1 MIVFDFNKSNRK
13 LLIKCDDR
21 NIFENLREYF
31 SVEDK
36 NAAFI
41 QRRFSSRRIKLPS
54 RKYVITPTGLCNLGL
69 YWEIRRYLITKQI
82 TEPVSITD
90 KLKEALNVGYTYSI
104 FKDFT
109 LQLRDYQE
117 EVIQKAIKNGWGT
130 CVLGTGAG
138 KTLTTA
144 ALIENYYRNSSNKDT
159 FKCIMIVPD
168 LGLVQQT
175 YNEFIDSGITFKTT
189 RWTGSNKPDLTA
201 NVVICNIQILQ
212 SQFKNNEWVR
222 FVDLLVVDECHKVK
236 SSNEI
241 SKIISSIKTSNR
253 YGFTGTLPEDTL
265 EKWFI
270 IGKLGPVLYEK
281 NSHDLRLESYL
292 TNVEVKI
299 INLNYSNPVIPNITD
314 SEYRNE
320 LSFLYTHEKRNKFIS
335 QLSNKLNNNT
345 LILVNHILHGESL
358 LDVIKNTCINKK
370 VFFIKGEVDVEE
382 REKIK
387 NLMETDNNII
397 CIAISAIFSTGVNIK
412 NLHNILFVSG
422 GKSFIRTVQSI
433 GRGLRLHKNKSR
445 LLIIDVSDNL
455 RYGKQHSEK
464 RKLIYT
470 AEKIQYTEKYIDI
483 S

>member
-1 MIVFDFNKSNRK
+1 MITFDYTKTNRK
-13 LLIKCDDR
+13 LIIKCDDR
-21 NIFENLREYF
+21 NIYENLREHF

-36 NAAFI
+36 NASFM
-41 QRRFSSRRIKLPS
+41 QRRFNSRRIKLPT
-54 RKYVITPTGLCNLGL
+54 RKYAITPTGLCDLGL
-69 YWEIRRYLITKQI
+69 FWEIKKYLIANQI
-82 TEPVSITD
+82 TESVTYTEKFKDSINCGSTN
-90 KLKEALNVGYTYSI
+90 AI
-104 FKDFT
+104 FKDFA
-109 LQLRDYQE
+109 LKLRDYQE
-117 EVIQKAIKNGWGT
+117 EVIEKAIKNGWGT

-144 ALIENYYRNSSNKDT
+144 ALIENFYRNSPNPTT

-175 YNEFIDSGITFKTT
+175 YDEFIASGITFKVTK
-189 RWTGSNKPDLTA
+189 WTGNNKPDLTS
-201 NVVICNIQILQ
+201 NVVICNIQILLL
-212 SQFKNNEWVR
+212 QFKDSEWVKY
-222 FVDLLVVDECHKVK
+222 VDLLVVDECHKVK

-241 SKIISSIKTSNR
+241 SKIISAIKTGNR
-253 YGFTGTLPEDTL
+253 YGFTGTLPEDKL
-265 EKWFI
+265 DKWFI

-281 NSHDLRLESYL
+281 SSHDLRLESYL

-299 INLNYSNPVIPNITD
+299 LKLNYNAPIIANITD

-320 LSFLYTHEKRNKFIS
+320 LNFLYTHEKRNKFIG

-345 LILVNHILHGESL
+345 LILVNHIIHGENL
-358 LDVIKNTCINKK
+358 LEVVKNACNNKK
-370 VFFIKGEVDVEE
+370 VFFIRGDVEIEE

-387 NLMETDNNII
+387 KLMESSNDVI

-433 GRGLRLHKNKSR
+433 GRGLRLHKDKSK
-445 LLIIDVSDNL
+445 LIIIDLSDNL
-455 RYGKQHSEK
+455 HYGNKHSEK
-464 RKLIYT
+464 RKQIYNS
-470 AEKIQYTEKYIDI
+470 EKIAYTEKDIDI

>member
-1 MIVFDFNKSNRK
+1 MITFDYTKTNRK
-13 LLIKCDDR
+13 LIIKCDDR
-21 NIFENLREYF
+21 NFYENLREHF

-36 NAAFI
+36 NASFV
-41 QRRFSSRRIKLPS
+41 QRRFNSRRIKLPT
-54 RKYVITPTGLCNLGL
+54 RKYAITPTGLCDLGL
-69 YWEIRRYLITKQI
+69 FWEIKKYLIANQI
-82 TEPVSITD
+82 TDNVSYTE
-90 KLKEALNVGYTYSI
+90 KFKEAINCGSSKPI

-109 LQLRDYQE
+109 LKLRDYQE
-117 EVIQKAIKNGWGT
+117 EVIEKAIKNGWGT

-144 ALIENYYRNSSNKDT
+144 ALIENYYKNSPNPDT

-175 YNEFIDSGITFKTT
+175 YDEFLSSGVTFKLT
-189 RWTGSNKPDLTA
+189 RWTGNNKPDNTS
-201 NVVICNIQILQ
+201 NVVICNIQILL
-212 SQFKNNEWVR
+212 SQFKNNEWVKY
-222 FVDLLVVDECHKVK
+222 VDLLVVDECHKVK

-241 SKIISSIKTSNR
+241 SKIISAIKTGNR
-253 YGFTGTLPEDTL
+253 YGFTGTLPEDNL
-265 EKWFI
+265 DKWFI

-281 NSHDLRLESYL
+281 SSHDLRLESYL

-299 INLNYSNPVIPNITD
+299 LNLNYKESLIPNITD

-320 LSFLYTHEKRNKFIS
+320 LNFIYTHEKRNKFIG

-345 LILVNHILHGESL
+345 LILVNHIIHGENL
-358 LDVIKNTCINKK
+358 LEIVKNTCTYKQ
-370 VFFIKGEVDVEE
+370 VFFIRGDVEIEE

-387 NLMETDNNII
+387 KLMEDSDNVI

-433 GRGLRLHKNKSR
+433 GRGLRLHKNKSK
-445 LLIIDVSDNL
+445 LIIIDLCDNL
-455 RYGKQHSEK
+455 KYGNQHSEK
-464 RKLIYT
+464 RKQIYN
-470 AEKIQYTEKYIDI
+470 AEKIAYTEKDIDI
-483 S
+483 Y

>member
-1 MIVFDFNKSNRK
+1 MITFDYTKTNRK
-13 LLIKCDDR
+13 LIVKCEDI
-21 NIFENLREYF
+21 NIYENLREYF

-41 QRRFSSRRIKLPS
+41 QRRFGSRRIKLPT
-54 RKYVITPTGLCNLGL
+54 RKYAITPTGLCDLGL
-69 YWEIRRYLITKQI
+69 FWEIKKYLIANQI
-82 TEPVSITD
+82 TNNIVLTE
-90 KLKEALNVGYTYSI
+90 KLKEVLNCGSTYPI
-104 FKDFT
+104 FKEFN
-109 LQLRDYQE
+109 LKLRDYQE
-117 EVIQKAIKNGWGT
+117 EVIEKAIKTGWGT

-144 ALIENYYRNSSNKDT
+144 ALIENYYRNSRNSTT

-175 YNEFIDSGITFKTT
+175 YDEFISSGITFKITK
-189 RWTGSNKPDLTA
+189 WTGNNKPDLTS
-201 NVVICNIQILQ
+201 NVIICNIQILL
-212 SQFKNNEWVR
+212 SQFKDNEWVKY
-222 FVDLLVVDECHKVK
+222 VDLLVVDECHKVK

-241 SKIISSIKTSNR
+241 SKIISAIKTNNR
-253 YGFTGTLPEDTL
+253 YGFTGTLPENYMD
-265 EKWFI
+265 KWFI
-270 IGKLGPVLYEK
+270 IGKLGPILYEK
-281 NSHDLRLESYL
+281 NSHELRLESYL

-299 INLNYSNPVIPNITD
+299 LKLNYKAPIIENITD

-320 LSFLYTHEKRNKFIS
+320 LNFLYTHEKRNKFIG

-345 LILVNHILHGESL
+345 LILVNHIIHGENL
-358 LDVIKNTCINKK
+358 LEVVKNTCTNKK
-370 VFFIKGEVDVEE
+370 VFFIRGDVEIEE

-387 NLMETDNNII
+387 KLMESSNDVI

-433 GRGLRLHKNKSR
+433 GRGLRLHKDKNK
-445 LLIIDVSDNL
+445 LIIIDLSDNL
-455 RYGKQHSEK
+455 HYGNKHSEK
-464 RKLIYT
+464 RKQIYNT
-470 AEKIQYTEKYIDI
+470 EKITYTEKDIDI

>member
-1 MIVFDFNKSNRK
+1 MITFDFSKTGRK
-13 LLIKCDDR
+13 LIVKCDDR
-21 NIFENLREYF
+21 ILFENLREHF

-54 RKYVITPTGLCNLGL
+54 RKYVITPTGLCDLGL
-69 YWEIRRYLITKQI
+69 FWEIKKYLINNQ
-82 TEPVSITD
+82 ITD
-90 KLKEALNVGYTYSI
+90 KVELTENLKRAMTIGSSNPI
-104 FKDFT
+104 FKEFS
-109 LQLRDYQE
+109 LKLRDYQE
-117 EVIQKAIKNGWGT
+117 EVIEKAIKTGWGT

-144 ALIENYYRNSSNKDT
+144 ALIENYYKNSPNSNT
-159 FKCIMIVPD
+159 FKCIMVVPD

-175 YNEFIDSGITFKTT
+175 YDEFISCGTTFKVTK
-189 RWTGSNKPDLTA
+189 WTGSNKPDLTA
-201 NVVICNIQILQ
+201 NVIICNIQILQ
-212 SQFKNNEWVR
+212 SQIDNNEWVKY
-222 FVDLLVVDECHKVK
+222 VDLLIIDECHKIK
-236 SSNEI
+236 SSNKI
-241 SKIISSIKTSNR
+241 SKIISSIKTGNR
-253 YGFTGTLPEDTL
+253 YGFTGTLPQDQL

-281 NSHDLRLESYL
+281 NSYELRLESYL

-299 INLNYSNPVIPNITD
+299 LNLHYNNVVIPQVSD

-320 LSFLYTHEKRNKFIS
+320 LNFLYLHDKRNQFIGK
-335 QLSNKLNNNT
+335 LSNRLTNNT
-345 LILVNHILHGESL
+345 LILVNHIIHGENL
-358 LDVIKNTCINKK
+358 LQTINSVCKDK
-370 VFFIKGEVDVEE
+370 QVFFIRGDVEVEE

-387 NLMETDNNII
+387 TLMERNNNVI

-433 GRGLRLHKNKSR
+433 GRGLRLHESKDK

-464 RKLIYT
+464 RKQIYI
-470 AEKIQYTEKYIDI
+470 AEKIQYIEKDIDI
-483 S
+483 L